1 MAKEH
6 SLIKIL
12 DSRHLTTCLAIIK
25 VSPLPYYI
33 LEMVPFPFWQANQT
47 VTVNSRTGYGVGE
60 TEICNHILFD
70 AYFAK
75 QVLKKPFTSFVE

>member
-33 LEMVPFPFWQANQT
+33 LEMVPFPFWQANQPVTREQDT
-47 VTVNSRTGYGVGE
+47 V
-60 TEICNHILFD
+60 
-70 AYFAK
+70 
-75 QVLKKPFTSFVE
+75 